1 MKPLFW
7 RMLGGAGVLALLA
20 VGLVRGGCRTV
31 PGEQA
36 AVREGPGTE
45 PDGMDETRRAEY
57 LDQLGPVLAWAIEQR
72 MALLSDLL
80 AGRLTLFE
88 TAAGFRVVQR
98 VKEKYFQPVAL
109 RFPGN
114 TEEEQL
120 CRQVIAYTETR
131 LQDDP
136 KQAAVVARLEK
147 ELQEH
152 LDRYGRVRLPEAPP
166 PSEGGLTK

>member
-1 MKPLFW
+1 MKPLPW
-7 RMLGGAGVLALLA
+7 RMLGVGVLALLA
-20 VGLVRGGCRTV
+20 LGLARTGCRTV
-31 PGEQA
+31 SGGQA

-45 PDGMDETRRAEY
+45 PDGMDETRRAED
-57 LDQLGPVLAWAIEQR
+57 LDRLQQVIAWAIEQR
-72 MALLSDLL
+72 AALLSDLL

-88 TAAGFRVVQR
+88 TAVSFRVVQR
-98 VKEKYFQPVAL
+98 VKEKYLQPVTL

-120 CRQVIAYTETR
+120 CRQVIAYTQTR

-136 KQAAVVARLEK
+136 EQAAVVARLEK

-152 LDRYGRVRLPEAPP
+152 LDHYGRVLLPVAPRLRHPFQP
-166 PSEGGLTK
+166 